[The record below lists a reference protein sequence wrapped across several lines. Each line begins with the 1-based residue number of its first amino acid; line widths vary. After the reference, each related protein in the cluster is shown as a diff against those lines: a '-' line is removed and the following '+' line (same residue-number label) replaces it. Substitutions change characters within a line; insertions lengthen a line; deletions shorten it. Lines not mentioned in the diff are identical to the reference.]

1 MIGGGYLAVVAI
13 VVSNNNLAAGILGV
27 ILKIRM
33 RDPAGKKDVQ
43 LDVTFHTKIG
53 KMVREDVDVDVNSEI
68 CIGIC
73 SANVDVD
80 LVADVAFVFHVAD
93 VTRIF
98 ALHTVVHVRVCPNV
112 VGCARSL
119 SNNPMLV
126 GWFMNVVR

>member
-13 VVSNNNLAAGILGV
+13 VVSNNNLAVGILGV

-33 RDPAGKKDVQ
+33 GDTAEEEDVQ
-43 LDVTFHTKIG
+43 LDVTFLTKIG
-53 KMVREDVDVDVNSEI
+53 KMVREDVDVNLEMRV
-68 CIGIC
+68 GIC
-73 SANVDVD
+73 SVNVDVD

-98 ALHTVVHVRVCPNV
+98 GVHTVVRVRVCPNV

-119 SNNPMLV
+119 PNNSMLV
-126 GWFMNVVR
+126 GWFVNVVR